1 MLSRPRPCR
10 FRVGAAALLLP
21 ALLAVSGLAHADWE
35 LRNSSRVSY
44 VSIKNNAI
52 AETNVFTGV
61 TGSVNKKGEVV
72 ISIDLS
78 SVETQVEIRN
88 QRMRDLFF
96 EVARYPKATITAQFG
111 AEELAQV
118 NSGAPLQIIKPMKL
132 SLHGVEAEVEAH
144 VSIVSVGNRA
154 WVSTVKPILISA
166 GDFGLDGGVEALRE
180 IAGLQAIS
188 SAVPVSVDLRLQKK
202 K

>member
-61 TGSVNKKGEVV
+61 TGSVNKKGEVA

-96 EVARYPKATITAQFG
+96 EVPAIPRPPSRPSLGPRSWPRSTR
-111 AEELAQV
+111 EHRCR
-118 NSGAPLQIIKPMKL
+118 L
-132 SLHGVEAEVEAH
+132 S
-144 VSIVSVGNRA
+144 S
-154 WVSTVKPILISA
+154 P
-166 GDFGLDGGVEALRE
+166 
-180 IAGLQAIS
+180 
-188 SAVPVSVDLRLQKK
+188 
-202 K
+202 

>member
-1 MLSRPRPCR
+1 MPSRSK
-10 FRVGAAALLLP
+10 VGALALLLP
-21 ALLAVSGLAHADWE
+21 VLLAVSGFAHSDWE

-52 AETNVFTGV
+52 AETNVFTNV
-61 TGSVNKKGEVV
+61 TGGVNKKGELA

-88 QRMRDLFF
+88 QRMRELFF
-96 EVARYPKATITAQFG
+96 EVARYPKATITAQFE
-111 AEELAQV
+111 AQELAQV
-118 NSGAPLQIIKPMKL
+118 NSGAPLQIIKPLKL

-154 WVSTVKPILISA
+154 WVSTVQPILISA
-166 GDFGLDGGVEALRE
+166 ADFGLSGGVEALRE
-180 IAGLQAIS
+180 VAGLQAIS

>member
-1 MLSRPRPCR
+1 M
-10 FRVGAAALLLP
+10 
-21 ALLAVSGLAHADWE
+21 
-35 LRNSSRVSY
+35 
-44 VSIKNNAI
+44 
-52 AETNVFTGV
+52 
-61 TGSVNKKGEVV
+61 NKKGQLA

-88 QRMRDLFF
+88 QRMRELFF
-96 EVARYPKATITAQFG
+96 EVARYPKATITAQFE

-118 NSGAPLQIIKPMKL
+118 DSGAPLQIVKPFTL
-132 SLHGVEAEVEAH
+132 SLHGVEAEVEAQ
-144 VSIVSVGNRA
+144 VSIVAVGNRA

>member
-1 MLSRPRPCR
+1 MPFQSGP
-10 FRVGAAALLLP
+10 GAVAA
-21 ALLAVSGLAHADWE
+21 ALLAVSGLPADWE

-61 TGSVNKKGEVV
+61 TGSVNKKGEVA

-96 EVARYPKATITAQFG
+96 EVARYPKATITAQFE

-118 NSGAPLQIIKPMKL
+118 NSGAPLQMIKPMKL
-132 SLHGVEAEVEAH
+132 SLLGVEAAVEAH
-144 VSIVSVGNRA
+144 VSIVSVGIRA
-154 WVSTVKPILISA
+154 CVSTVKPILISA

>member
-1 MLSRPRPCR
+1 
-10 FRVGAAALLLP
+10 VALLLP
-21 ALLAVSGLAHADWE
+21 ALLTVSGLAHSDWE
-35 LRNSSRVSY
+35 LRNSSTVSY

-61 TGSVNKKGEVV
+61 TGGVNKKGQLA

-88 QRMRDLFF
+88 QRMRELFF
-96 EVARYPKATITAQFG
+96 EVARYPKATITAQFE

-118 NSGAPLQIIKPMKL
+118 DSGAPLQIVKPFTL
-132 SLHGVEAEVEAH
+132 SLHGVEAEVEAQ
-144 VSIVSVGNRA
+144 VSIVAVGNRA

-188 SAVPVSVDLRLQKK
+188 SAVPVSVDLRLQRKK
-202 K
+202 

>member
-1 MLSRPRPCR
+1 MPSRSK
-10 FRVGAAALLLP
+10 VGALALLLP
-21 ALLAVSGLAHADWE
+21 VLLAVSGFAHSDWE

-52 AETNVFTGV
+52 AETNVFTNV
-61 TGSVNKKGEVV
+61 TGGVNKKGELA

-88 QRMRDLFF
+88 QRMRELFF
-96 EVARYPKATITAQFG
+96 EVARYPKATITAQFE
-111 AEELAQV
+111 AQELAQV
-118 NSGAPLQIIKPMKL
+118 NSGAPLQIIKPLKL

-154 WVSTVKPILISA
+154 WVSTVQPILISA
-166 GDFGLDGGVEALRE
+166 ADFGLSGGVETLRE
-180 IAGLQAIS
+180 VAGLQAIS